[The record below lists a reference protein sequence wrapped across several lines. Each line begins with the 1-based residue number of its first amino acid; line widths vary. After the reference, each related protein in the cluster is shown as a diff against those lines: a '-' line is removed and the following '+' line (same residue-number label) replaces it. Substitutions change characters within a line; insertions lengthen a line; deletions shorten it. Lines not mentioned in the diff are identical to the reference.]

1 MDSTLSFSIRLKLL
15 GSNANLSF
23 AFPLVNND
31 ESPTAS
37 TAAGRMGF
45 YADRTGGL
53 ENITAT
59 ILGTDVLQV
68 FAGSVKVLGSPV
80 WTAATFSPSL
90 YQLISAKGIA
100 NGYAGLDSGG
110 KVPLAQLPA
119 SVANQLF
126 YVSGW
131 NANSNSPTI
140 VSGAGTLGQV
150 YQVTTAGVT
159 NIDGNTEWYP
169 GDLIWFNGSQWKRIL
184 GNPIFVTP
192 PAAVTLVSAVAT
204 TVDSFGDDS
213 AVMYQWDLV
222 INNGA
227 GAVQCYKVM
236 AARTGVSTF
245 SVNSAVTAGNA
256 AGDVSVIAVALSAG
270 NIVLQVTMG
279 TTGYSAT
286 VRRWKSL
293 V

>member
-1 MDSTLSFSIRLKLL
+1 MNSSLSTSIRLKFL
-15 GSNANLSF
+15 GTNPNL
-23 AFPLVNND
+23 AIAAPLVDGD
-31 ESPTAS
+31 ESATAN
-37 TAAGRMGF
+37 TAATRIGWYF
-45 YADRTGGL
+45 DRTGGL

-59 ILGTDVLQV
+59 VLGTDVLKVYQG
-68 FAGSVKVLGSPV
+68 AVKVLGSTV
-80 WTAATFSPSL
+80 WTAATFDPTN
-90 YQLISAKGIA
+90 YQLLSAKGAA

-110 KVPLAQLPA
+110 KVPLTQLPA
-119 SVANQLF
+119 SVANQMF

-131 NANSNSPTI
+131 NASSNTPTI
-140 VSGAGTLGQV
+140 VSSSGTLGQF
-150 YQVTTAGVT
+150 YEVTTAGIT

-169 GDLIWFNGSQWKRIL
+169 GDLIWFNGSQWQRIL

-192 PAAVTLVSAVAT
+192 PAAVNLVSTVAT

-227 GAVQCYKVM
+227 GNVQCYKVM

-245 SVNSAVTAGNA
+245 SVNTAVTAGNA
-256 AGDVSVIAVALSAG
+256 SGDVTTIAVALVTGS
-270 NIVLQVTMG
+270 IVLRVTMG
-279 TTGYSAT
+279 TTGYVAN